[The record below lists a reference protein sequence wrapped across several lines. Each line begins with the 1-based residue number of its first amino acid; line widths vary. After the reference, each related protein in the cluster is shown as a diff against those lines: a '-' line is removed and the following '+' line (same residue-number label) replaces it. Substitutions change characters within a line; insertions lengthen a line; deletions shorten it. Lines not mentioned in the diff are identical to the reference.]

1 MGFFYGFLCGLL
13 FIPFSILA
21 GLYYFFNYS
30 ESYAERRQEKL
41 EEQALLEREEEL
53 DLDDV
58 PSSLYSTYLGQRHGG
73 SPNGGNGLPGSGLL
87 PEHLDPQY
95 QFAGWISVK
104 RIPEVDHRI
113 IEPSV
118 KKESK
123 KHSNKNGPS
132 GNRKGSHTMGGPLDE
147 AGLGTGVAGS
157 MGAGAALQDS
167 RFTYLDTQNPHLSL
181 PPCLQARFKDS
192 KYGVVK
198 GATMFIYE
206 NELMQECLGVIT
218 LPNYQISVPGQQ
230 KDSHVFSKKH
240 PIWLKY
246 SPSSTHS
253 RRPTAGSDL
262 NLSAKD
268 YYLSMVSCV
277 DKEDLYFTLLRC
289 AKLKIRPQ
297 SFLREI
303 PKRVSAKNM
312 WHTWY
317 EMYASVMMGF

>member
-30 ESYAERRQEKL
+30 ESYAEQRQEKL
-41 EEQALLEREEEL
+41 EKEALLEREQDL
-53 DLDDV
+53 DLDDM
-58 PSSLYSTYLGQRHGG
+58 PSSLYASYISQQRHGFGGGGFPG
-73 SPNGGNGLPGSGLL
+73 SGNGLPGSGLLL

-118 KKESK
+118 KKENK
-123 KHSNKNGPS
+123 KHATKNGAS
-132 GNRKGSHTMGGPLDE
+132 GQSNGNRKGSQTIGGGPIDE
-147 AGLGTGVAGS
+147 PGRGAGVAGS
-157 MGAGAALQDS
+157 MGAGAAQDP

-230 KDSHVFSKKH
+230 KDSHIFSKRH

-253 RRPTAGSDL
+253 RRQTAESDL
-262 NLSAKD
+262 SLSAKD

-289 AKLKIRPQ
+289 AKLKTHSR

-303 PKRVSAKNM
+303 PKRVSF
-312 WHTWY
+312 
-317 EMYASVMMGF
+317 S